1 MKVYVTV
8 TAPDEVATVPL
19 ATAELRP
26 TLNDAA
32 KLAFVRP
39 VVAVTVSVGSE
50 PEDGPPVTVKM
61 SLARDHVTPAG
72 PAGTKVTFTVF
83 VPVKAPNW

>member
-1 MKVYVTV
+1 MYVTV
-8 TAPDEVATVPL
+8 TAPDEVATTPL

-26 TLNDAA
+26 TLNAAA
-32 KLAFVRP
+32 KLVSVSP
-39 VVAVTVSVGSE
+39 VVLAVAVPVGSE
-50 PEDGPPVTVKM
+50 PEDGPPVTTKVV
-61 SLARDHVTPAG
+61 LARVHVMPAG